1 MGLSTP
7 KLNRQT
13 KNLTLYPYYAGYSHQ
28 FVLDIISTKAHT
40 NSHVLDPWS
49 GTGLTS
55 LMAKQ
60 LGYSSTGIDINPA
73 MTVIAK
79 ANNISRELSLSILSI
94 SKDITKKF
102 SFVKVKL
109 HRTDD
114 PLNLWFDEYSVCIIR
129 SLELLVYKLLV
140 QNEGRCSLSV
150 DESML
155 CSLASFFY
163 VVLFKIVK
171 NLVREKFASSNPTW
185 IKVARNDIEKISIT
199 KSFLRE
205 KFDNQVNEQ
214 LKLIFTVDHF
224 DFPNHQINFLT
235 ADSKS
240 LPLQSNNVDF
250 ILTSPPYCTRIDYA
264 VSMRPELAVLGLADD
279 KYFKDFRRKIT
290 GSPTIRQNVVEQSL
304 LWGNECNRFLHNVKS
319 HSSVA
324 SDTYYYNNLIQY
336 FDDIY
341 LSLKEISR
349 VSKPEA
355 YLGIVVQDSFY
366 KDLHNNLPI
375 YFEEMLSSLSFKK
388 IDSIA
393 FKSNSF
399 DNINKKSAQYQ
410 KPKKPQEFFL
420 SFTYE
425 GA

>member
-79 ANNISRELSLSILSI
+79 ANNISREIALSILSI

-279 KYFKDFRRKIT
+279 KYFKDF
-290 GSPTIRQNVVEQSL
+290 
-304 LWGNECNRFLHNVKS
+304 
-319 HSSVA
+319 
-324 SDTYYYNNLIQY
+324 
-336 FDDIY
+336 
-341 LSLKEISR
+341 
-349 VSKPEA
+349 
-355 YLGIVVQDSFY
+355 
-366 KDLHNNLPI
+366 
-375 YFEEMLSSLSFKK
+375 SFKRCG
-388 IDSIA
+388 I
-393 FKSNSF
+393 
-399 DNINKKSAQYQ
+399 
-410 KPKKPQEFFL
+410 
-420 SFTYE
+420 
-425 GA
+425 